1 MAYVSDR
8 RLYRT
13 VDDEVVEEGHPDA
26 AFLLVNEG
34 GTLSEEDVR
43 KYGIEARQPEPVS
56 PLENER
62 KALAAA
68 EARGAFAEAESR
80 RLAVA
85 RMEAEERVQA
95 AQAEQRSR
103 RRAGVAPA
111 AADAGDAGAKA
122 VAGPPENKAQAEP
135 APKAADK
142 K

>member
-1 MAYVSDR
+1 MVYVSDR

-13 VDDEVVEEGHPDA
+13 LDDEIVEEGHPDA
-26 AFLLVNEG
+26 AFLLVPEG
-34 GTLSEEDVR
+34 GQLPDEEAR
-43 KYGIEARQPEPVS
+43 KYGLEARQPTPVS
-56 PLENER
+56 PLETER
-62 KALAAA
+62 KALADA

-103 RRAGVAPA
+103 RRTMAAAPA
-111 AADAGDAGAKA
+111 AGEEA
-122 VAGPPENKAQAEP
+122 AQSAP
-135 APKAADK
+135 APKAAEK

>member
-68 EARGAFAEAESR
+68 ESRGAFAEAESR

-111 AADAGDAGAKA
+111 APAANEGA
-122 VAGPPENKAQAEP
+122 AQS

>member
-56 PLENER
+56 PLEMER

-68 EARGAFAEAESR
+68 ESRGAFAEAESR

-103 RRAGVAPA
+103 RRAGAAPA
-111 AADAGDAGAKA
+111 APAAPAAHEEA
-122 VAGPPENKAQAEP
+122 AQS
-135 APKAADK
+135 APKASDK

>member
-13 VDDEVVEEGHPDA
+13 LDDEVVEEGHPDA

-34 GTLSEEDVR
+34 GTLSEEDIR

-68 EARGAFAEAESR
+68 ESRGAFAEAESR
-80 RLAVA
+80 R
-85 RMEAEERVQA
+85 
-95 AQAEQRSR
+95 
-103 RRAGVAPA
+103 RAGVAPA
-111 AADAGDAGAKA
+111 PADGGDTGAKA
-122 VAGPPENKAQAEP
+122 VAGPPENKAQSEP